1 LANNIEERLEINK
14 LANAIE
20 QRLFRLIIKSK
31 ENEEV
36 TAMCTT
42 TIKKKKLTLKDIAN
56 KIIIE
61 NRKKRKESSSQN
73 KFANLVW
80 KKIIEKRQDFVDENA
95 IDYSKVRS
103 MWKKGSVSSSSGRSL
118 LSKNDNKSRSVLS
131 SKRCDLLK
139 KKSVKDL
146 ALNFQ

>member
-1 LANNIEERLEINK
+1 M
-14 LANAIE
+14 
-20 QRLFRLIIKSK
+20 FIIKSK
-31 ENEEV
+31 ENEQV
-36 TAMCTT
+36 TTMSIT
-42 TIKKKKLTLKDIAN
+42 TIKKKKLTLKDVVN

-61 NRKKRKESSSQN
+61 NRKKREESSSQN
-73 KFANLVW
+73 KFNNLVW

-118 LSKNDNKSRSVLS
+118 LSNNNSRSVLS
-131 SKRCDLLK
+131 SKRYDLLK

>member
-1 LANNIEERLEINK
+1 MANNIEERLEINK

-20 QRLFRLIIKSK
+20 KQLSK

-36 TAMCTT
+36 TAMSTT
-42 TIKKKKLTLKDIAN
+42 TIKKKKLTLKDVVN

-61 NRKKRKESSSQN
+61 NRKKRKESPSQN

-118 LSKNDNKSRSVLS
+118 LSNDDRSRSVLS
-131 SKRCDLLK
+131 SKRYDLLK

>member
-1 LANNIEERLEINK
+1 MANNIEERLEINK

-20 QRLFRLIIKSK
+20 QQLSK

-36 TAMCTT
+36 TAMSTT
-42 TIKKKKLTLKDIAN
+42 TIKKKKLTLKDIVN

-103 MWKKGSVSSSSGRSL
+103 MWKKGGVSS
-118 LSKNDNKSRSVLS
+118 NVLH
-131 SKRCDLLK
+131 
-139 KKSVKDL
+139 
-146 ALNFQ
+146 

>member
-1 LANNIEERLEINK
+1 MANNIEERLEINK

-20 QRLFRLIIKSK
+20 KQLFMFIIKSK
-31 ENEEV
+31 ENEQV
-36 TAMCTT
+36 TAMSTT
-42 TIKKKKLTLKDIAN
+42 TIIKKKITLKDVVN
-56 KIIIE
+56 KVIIE

-95 IDYSKVRS
+95 IDYSKVRT

-118 LSKNDNKSRSVLS
+118 LSNNDNKSRSILS
-131 SKRCDLLK
+131 SKRYDLLK